1 MWRPETLIKPKM
13 RERTAS
19 IWRESQLSASEIK
32 LPYGTI
38 SKKKLIM
45 SFSAFDIDLPV
56 IAAGIRE
63 RMDVLRELE
72 VAFAGFG
79 TDIPQ
84 EMTEQTPAQ
93 VKAFFEYIGTA
104 SNSSVILKRV
114 YHLIWGGMIQE
125 FPDLD
130 EWAAAKA
137 DLSSLTIAQAD
148 VVRARRG
155 D

>member
-1 MWRPETLIKPKM
+1 M
-13 RERTAS
+13 S
-19 IWRESQLSASEIK
+19 SEMK

-45 SFSAFDIDLPV
+45 HFSAFDIDLPV

-79 TDIPQ
+79 TEIPA
-84 EMTEQTPAQ
+84 EMTEQSPATL
-93 VKAFFEYIGTA
+93 KAFFEYVGKSTESDI
-104 SNSSVILKRV
+104 ILKRV

-137 DLSSLTIAQAD
+137 DLSNLTIAQAD
-148 VVRARRG
+148 VRRARRG
-155 D
+155 E

>member
-1 MWRPETLIKPKM
+1 M
-13 RERTAS
+13 S
-19 IWRESQLSASEIK
+19 SEIN

-45 SFSAFDIDLPV
+45 QFSAFDIDLPV

-63 RMDVLRELE
+63 RMDVLHELE

-79 TDIPQ
+79 TEIPA
-84 EMTEQTPAQ
+84 EMTEQAPAS
-93 VKAFFEYIGTA
+93 VKAFFEYVGKGSDA
-104 SNSSVILKRV
+104 DVILKRV
-114 YHLIWGGMIQE
+114 YHLVWGGMIME

-137 DLSSLTIAQAD
+137 DLSNLTIAQAD
-148 VVRARRG
+148 VIRARRG
-155 D
+155 E

>member
-1 MWRPETLIKPKM
+1 MSSGET
-13 RERTAS
+13 T
-19 IWRESQLSASEIK
+19 

-38 SKKKLIM
+38 SKKKLTM
-45 SFSAFDIDLPV
+45 HFSAFDIDLPV

-79 TDIPQ
+79 TDIP
-84 EMTEQTPAQ
+84 EDMSEQTPAT
-93 VKAFFEYIGTA
+93 VKAFFEYLGKETNA
-104 SNSSVILKRV
+104 TVILKRV

-125 FPDLD
+125 FPDLE

-137 DLSSLTIAQAD
+137 DLSNLTIAQAD
-148 VVRARRG
+148 VIRARRG
-155 D
+155 E

>member
-1 MWRPETLIKPKM
+1 M
-13 RERTAS
+13 S
-19 IWRESQLSASEIK
+19 SEIK

-45 SFSAFDIDLPV
+45 QFSAFDIDLPV

-79 TDIPQ
+79 TEIPA
-84 EMTEQTPAQ
+84 EMTDQAPAS
-93 VKAFFEYIGTA
+93 VKAFFEYVGKGSDA
-104 SNSSVILKRV
+104 DVILKRV
-114 YHLIWGGMIQE
+114 YHLVWGGMIME

-137 DLSSLTIAQAD
+137 DLSNLTIAQAD
-148 VVRARRG
+148 VLRARRG
-155 D
+155 E

>member
-1 MWRPETLIKPKM
+1 M
-13 RERTAS
+13 S
-19 IWRESQLSASEIK
+19 SEIK

-45 SFSAFDIDLPV
+45 HFSAFDIDLPV

-79 TDIPQ
+79 TEIPA
-84 EMTEQTPAQ
+84 EMTEQTPAT
-93 VKAFFEYIGTA
+93 VKAFFEYVGKGA
-104 SNSSVILKRV
+104 DADVILKRV
-114 YHLIWGGMIQE
+114 YHLVWGGMITE

-137 DLSSLTIAQAD
+137 DLSNLTIAQAD
-148 VVRARRG
+148 VLRAQRG
-155 D
+155 E